1 MNRYK
6 LTIVGMASTAC
17 LLASS
22 MTYAATISTN
32 LATIDWA
39 SLSITS
45 NTTALVVN
53 MTNWSSAKSDDV
65 WDITPAT
72 LVVDSKNNIAS
83 TAATETT
90 SPSPA
95 GFGTG
100 ASQTT
105 AATLSASA
113 TAASSVYNS
122 AFSAES
128 HAQRSQQYQVL
139 TSGPI
144 TFTVN
149 YTLAQASDATDGAT
163 YTYNRAW
170 SGLQFTHWNGSAWS
184 NWAATGQTDQHSM
197 TNLLSYGDTLPLT
210 SASGPLSFTYNAV
223 AGDYLYFEAGVDSR
237 AAVVN
242 QAAPVPLP
250 SAALLLGSGLL
261 GLLGLRRK

>member
-1 MNRYK
+1 MMNRYK

-17 LLASS
+17 LLAGS
-22 MTYAATISTN
+22 MAYASTVSTN
-32 LATIDWA
+32 IATIDWA

-45 NTTALVVN
+45 NKTALVAN

-65 WDITPAT
+65 WDIIPAT
-72 LVVDSKNNIAS
+72 LVVDSKNNITA

-90 SPSPA
+90 PSPA

-105 AATLSASA
+105 ATTLSASA
-113 TAASSVYNS
+113 TGASSVYNS
-122 AFSAES
+122 AFSSES
-128 HAQRSQQYQVL
+128 HAQRSQQYEVL

-149 YTLAQASDATDGAT
+149 YSLSQASDATDGAT
-163 YTYNRAW
+163 YAYSRAW
-170 SGLQFTHWNGSAWS
+170 SSLQFIHWNGSAWG
-184 NWAATGQTDQHSM
+184 NWTATGQSDQDSM
-197 TNLLSYGDTLPLT
+197 SNLLSYGNTLPLS
-210 SASGPLSFTYNAV
+210 SAAGSLSFTYSAV

-250 SAALLLGSGLL
+250 SGAWLLGSGLF